1 MCVQSHLNVSY
12 RPVSPSRVK
21 SKTLLPI
28 RWMPSEAI
36 LYGKFTTESDIW
48 SFGVCMWEIYSYGE
62 QPYRG
67 ISNPDVIN
75 MIRKRQ
81 LLPCP
86 ANCPPQ
92 IYSLMVECWHE
103 QSVRRPKFSE
113 INYRLRAI
121 QGQMKKTELYG
132 SQNGS
137 MFSIATN
144 STNNVSIC
152 GSRSLSAN
160 QTDLEPEDQFSVDS
174 RCLDAAAA
182 AAGKPGS
189 GTHRSHRSRHPKHS
203 HSRPP
208 RSNKHHHEHRSNGT
222 GSRCHN
228 KIQNT
233 MILP

>member
-1 MCVQSHLNVSY
+1 
-12 RPVSPSRVK
+12 
-21 SKTLLPI
+21 
-28 RWMPSEAI
+28 MPSEAI

-62 QPYRG
+62 QPYCG
-67 ISNPDVIN
+67 ITNPDVIH

-86 ANCPPQ
+86 PNCPTQ
-92 IYSLMVECWHE
+92 VYSLMVECWHE

-113 INYRLRAI
+113 IYIRLRAI
-121 QGQMKKTELYG
+121 QNQVKKTELYG
-132 SQNGS
+132 SQTGS
-137 MFSIATN
+137 MFSIATTN

-160 QTDLEPEDQFSVDS
+160 QTDYEPDDQYSQDS
-174 RCLDAAAA
+174 RCGGGGETKAS
-182 AAGKPGS
+182 GS
-189 GTHRSHRSRHPKHS
+189 HRSHRGTRQPKHHS
-203 HSRPP
+203 HRQ
-208 RSNKHHHEHRSNGT
+208 RNKHHHEHTSFSSAASHRS
-222 GSRCHN
+222 SRNSN

>member
-1 MCVQSHLNVSY
+1 
-12 RPVSPSRVK
+12 
-21 SKTLLPI
+21 
-28 RWMPSEAI
+28 MPSEAI

-62 QPYRG
+62 QPYQG
-67 ISNPDVIN
+67 ITNPDVIN

-121 QGQMKKTELYG
+121 QSQMKKTELYG

-160 QTDLEPEDQFSVDS
+160 QTDMDQDQFSVDS
-174 RCLDAAAA
+174 RCPDGT
-182 AAGKPGS
+182 GKPT
-189 GTHRSHRSRHPKHS
+189 GTHRSHRSRHSKHS
-203 HSRPP
+203 HNRPP
-208 RSNKHHHEHRSNGT
+208 RTSNKHHEHHSSSTSSHT
-222 GSRCHN
+222 GSRH

>member
-1 MCVQSHLNVSY
+1 
-12 RPVSPSRVK
+12 
-21 SKTLLPI
+21 
-28 RWMPSEAI
+28 MPSEAI

-67 ISNPDVIN
+67 ITNPEVIN

-86 ANCPPQ
+86 PNCPSQ
-92 IYSLMVECWHE
+92 VYSLMVECWHE

-113 INYRLRAI
+113 IYIRLRAI
-121 QGQMKKTELYG
+121 QNQMKKTELYG

-160 QTDLEPEDQFSVDS
+160 QTDLELAEDQFSVDS
-174 RCLDAAAA
+174 RCHDG
-182 AAGKPGS
+182 AAGGANKGTTGS
-189 GTHRSHRSRHPKHS
+189 HRSHRSNRHPKPKPHGHS
-203 HSRPP
+203 NRQ
-208 RSNKHHHEHRSNGT
+208 RNKPHEHSNSSSSNHRS
-222 GSRCHN
+222 SRNSH

>member
-1 MCVQSHLNVSY
+1 
-12 RPVSPSRVK
+12 
-21 SKTLLPI
+21 
-28 RWMPSEAI
+28 MPSEAI

-67 ISNPDVIN
+67 ITNPDVIN

-86 ANCPPQ
+86 PNCPSQ
-92 IYSLMVECWHE
+92 VYSLMVECWHE

-113 INYRLRAI
+113 IYIRLRAI
-121 QGQMKKTELYG
+121 QNQIKKTELYG

-152 GSRSLSAN
+152 GSRSISVNN
-160 QTDLEPEDQFSVDS
+160 QTDMDMPEDQFSIDS
-174 RCLDAAAA
+174 RSIHEGPPS
-182 AAGKPGS
+182 GKQQQQPTGS
-189 GTHRSHRSRHPKHS
+189 HRSHRSNRHAKQQQPQHGHGGRQRTK
-203 HSRPP
+203 
-208 RSNKHHHEHRSNGT
+208 HHEHTSHHRDRDRS
-222 GSRCHN
+222 SRSSH

>member
-1 MCVQSHLNVSY
+1 
-12 RPVSPSRVK
+12 
-21 SKTLLPI
+21 
-28 RWMPSEAI
+28 MPSEAI

-48 SFGVCMWEIYSYGE
+48 SFGVCMWEMYSYGE

-67 ISNPDVIN
+67 ITNPEVIN

-86 ANCPPQ
+86 PNCPTH

-103 QSVRRPKFSE
+103 QSVRRPTFSE
-113 INYRLRAI
+113 ITYRLRAI
-121 QGQMKKTELYG
+121 QNQMKKTELYG
-132 SQNGS
+132 SQSGS

-144 STNNVSIC
+144 STNNVSVC

-160 QTDLEPEDQFSVDS
+160 QTDYDPMEDQFSIDS
-174 RCLDAAAA
+174 RSHDLNS
-182 AAGKPGS
+182 KVVVPGGS
-189 GTHRSHRSRHPKHS
+189 HRSHRRPPKHNHSRARNKNHEHHSNHRSRH
-203 HSRPP
+203 
-208 RSNKHHHEHRSNGT
+208 
-222 GSRCHN
+222 